1 MALLHL
7 ILVSYLENL
16 RQNDQEIL
24 ITNHAAK
31 SGLIKYLRKNKSDS
45 EHTSSKFGQIIC
57 LFPAPRA
64 PREVVSPGQLGFWKT
79 ELMLARLRLRLM
91 NHILH

>member
-24 ITNHAAK
+24 MTNHAAK
-31 SGLIKYLRKNKSDS
+31 SGLIKYLRKK
-45 EHTSSKFGQIIC
+45 
-57 LFPAPRA
+57 
-64 PREVVSPGQLGFWKT
+64 
-79 ELMLARLRLRLM
+79 
-91 NHILH
+91 